1 MIDKANNL
9 LGMLQGVKS
18 RGRDSWVACCPAHDD
33 KYPSLKIDIKDG
45 KILIKCWSGC
55 SAEDILEAVGLKFS
69 DIFENP
75 VYQRSSGKK
84 PTIYASDA
92 LRILKVEAM
101 VITLCAIDIK
111 NKKAISDENHARVI
125 KAMDRINIMMEASDV
140 KL

>member
-55 SAEDILEAVGLKFS
+55 SAEDILEAFGLKFS